1 MINYQKSNLKI
12 YNNNFKTKSDNNIN
26 TKILNDNKND
36 EINSITNKT
45 DISFKGLN
53 TKYITL
59 GIDKLNIPNLH
70 ILSNFSVRGE
80 SLSNKNN
87 KRFIPLVKRYGIEQI
102 IDLKTTDYSENFEK
116 LIRTAKMDYHHYP
129 IDSSTISSREII
141 NILPDFF
148 EQINKGHFYIACAQ
162 GKHRTDIALAI
173 NYVFNPKSANPPIL
187 YGHKTKNG
195 LRIDDIAKRLNSIF
209 KELTEEDKLKLGHLN
224 FDEKAFKTRKK
235 MLIEYNS

>member
-148 EQINKGHFYIACAQ
+148 EQINNYHSLYLVRG
-162 GKHRTDIALAI
+162 R
-173 NYVFNPKSANPPIL
+173 NYVSEN
-187 YGHKTKNG
+187 
-195 LRIDDIAKRLNSIF
+195 
-209 KELTEEDKLKLGHLN
+209 
-224 FDEKAFKTRKK
+224 
-235 MLIEYNS
+235 